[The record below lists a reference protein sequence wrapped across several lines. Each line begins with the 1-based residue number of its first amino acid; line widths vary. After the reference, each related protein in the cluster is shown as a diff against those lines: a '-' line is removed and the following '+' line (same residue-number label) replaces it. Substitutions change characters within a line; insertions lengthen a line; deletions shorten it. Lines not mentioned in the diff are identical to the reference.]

1 MSKIEAKKTSKKAGQ
16 ARKNSRGR
24 PKKEFS
30 FLVLEQLCRI
40 HCTQKE
46 ICSFFRLN
54 DKTLSARIKEE
65 YGMIFYDYY
74 KEFTDDGKTELRG
87 MQWKSARTNIAMQKW
102 LGINI
107 LGQKNEINENNTES
121 NRGANVTY
129 NIDTNINNRSG
140 NGT

>member
-1 MSKIEAKKTSKKAGQ
+1 MSKIEAKKTSKKGGQ
-16 ARKNSRGR
+16 VGKKSFGR

-30 FLVLEQLCRI
+30 FLVLDQLCRI
-40 HCTQKE
+40 HCIKRE
-46 ICSFFRLN
+46 ICSFFRL
-54 DKTLSARIKEE
+54 DEKTLSARIMDE
-65 YGMIFYDYY
+65 YGMTFSDYY
-74 KEFTDDGKTELRG
+74 EELTDDGKTELRG